1 MYRELPCIKYE
12 DGSFASVLHPVVDEV
27 PVSVIVNGR
36 TAATMMT
43 SPAMLKELAVG
54 FLLTEGLIRSLDEI
68 EALAER
74 ENSVEVITKNP
85 QKLLFSKKSV
95 LSGCGGTTSFLDT
108 RRLPRISSDLVVA
121 PVTIVASVKEL
132 LNSPLHRLTGGVHG
146 VGLVRADGDVVS
158 FVEDIGRHN
167 ALDRVI
173 GFAALNRIE
182 TAGCF
187 VVCTGRISSEMAR
200 KCLRARIPLIVSRG
214 ATTTLAVELAKKGGL
229 AIVGFVRAGRMNIY
243 AHPERV
249 AEAMPLPDPAP
260 DT

>member
-1 MYRELPCIKYE
+1 M
-12 DGSFASVLHPVVDEV
+12 LHPVVDEV

-43 SPAMLKELAVG
+43 SPTMLERARGRLSPDRGADRVARRG
-54 FLLTEGLIRSLDEI
+54 I

-74 ENSVEVITKNP
+74 ESSVEVITTNP

-108 RRLPRISSDLVVA
+108 RRLPKISSDLAVA
-121 PVTIVASVKEL
+121 PETIVASVKDL

-146 VGLVRADGDVVS
+146 VGLVRADGGVVT

-173 GFAALNRIE
+173 GFAALN
-182 TAGCF
+182 G
-187 VVCTGRISSEMAR
+187 V
-200 KCLRARIPLIVSRG
+200 
-214 ATTTLAVELAKKGGL
+214 TTGGL
-229 AIVGFVRAGRMNIY
+229 LRRLHG
-243 AHPERV
+243 PESRPRWPGS
-249 AEAMPLPDPAP
+249 ACAPAFR
-260 DT
+260 